1 MSRGTVAFAAF
12 QELAGYSSFWLFAQ
26 SHGNYTLLFLVGAG
40 ALTLALAL
48 EFLGP
53 ALKRLSP
60 DTAT

>member
-1 MSRGTVAFAAF
+1 VSRGTVAFAAF
-12 QELAGYSSFWLFAQ
+12 QALAGYGSSWLFAQ

-53 ALKRLSP
+53 H
-60 DTAT
+60 